1 MGVIPS
7 LNLIANLASNYD
19 KLHEYDLNDFGKHNN
34 DIEKMNNYL
43 EKIDITIQKYFK
55 ILSDEFPE
63 FLYDY
68 INTPE
73 MQNFEF

>member
-1 MGVIPS
+1 
-7 LNLIANLASNYD
+7 
-19 KLHEYDLNDFGKHNN
+19 
-34 DIEKMNNYL
+34 MNNYL

-73 MQNFEF
+73 MQNFEFKKKIKRSKKW

>member
-1 MGVIPS
+1 
-7 LNLIANLASNYD
+7 
-19 KLHEYDLNDFGKHNN
+19 
-34 DIEKMNNYL
+34 MNNYL
-43 EKIDITIQKYFK
+43 KNLDEIIQKYFK

-73 MQNFEF
+73 MQKQSGISVSCGTMYSKMYKM